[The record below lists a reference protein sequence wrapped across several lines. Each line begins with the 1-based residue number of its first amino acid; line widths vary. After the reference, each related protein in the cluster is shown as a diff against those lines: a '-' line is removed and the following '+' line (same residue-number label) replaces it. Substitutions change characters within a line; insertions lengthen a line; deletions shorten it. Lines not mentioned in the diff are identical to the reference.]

1 MNFSWPDA
9 SHPPELNNDVHVW
22 IWSTEASDNDN
33 AETNAI
39 LSPDES
45 ERMNRFRFAQDRRRY
60 LTCHANLRFI
70 LSAYT
75 GLPQESISFLFS
87 SFGKP
92 SLQTHPDLYFN
103 LSHSHHVGLLAVTRV
118 AEIGADVECIR
129 PIELE
134 VAEAHFSPRELSD
147 LKSLD
152 EQHWLTGFFNC
163 WTRKEA
169 ILKAEGC
176 GLNLPLD
183 SFDVSLLPAQTAALR
198 AVQAPAKIRHWK
210 LEHLEPA
217 PEVIGA
223 VAIGAAFSQIR
234 CFRLDRC
241 YRAF

>member
-1 MNFSWPDA
+1 MNFSWPAA
-9 SHPPELNNDVHVW
+9 SHPPELDHDVHVW
-22 IWSTEASDNDN
+22 VWSTDANGIAKS
-33 AETNAI
+33 NAI
-39 LSPDES
+39 LSPDEY

-60 LTCHANLRFI
+60 LTCYANLRLI

-75 GLPQESISFLFS
+75 GLPQEKISFLFS
-87 SFGKP
+87 TFGKP
-92 SLQTHPDLYFN
+92 SLHAHPDLHFN
-103 LSHSHHVGLLAVTRV
+103 LSHSHGVGLLAVTRV
-118 AEIGADVECIR
+118 AEIGADVECVR
-129 PIELE
+129 PIEPE

-147 LKSLD
+147 LNSLT

-183 SFDVSLLPAQTAALR
+183 SFDVSLLPGQPATLR
-198 AVQAPAKIRHWK
+198 AVQHPAKIRRWT

-223 VAIGAAFSQIR
+223 VAVDGAFSKIR
-234 CFRLDRC
+234 CFRLERC
-241 YRAF
+241 YSVF